1 MWHGYFDWDCRLLSR
16 LGWYSQLII
25 LTLLSQEDGHISIS
39 LLSSSISL
47 FSVLQLSDCMSLTYW
62 LSLFLGNL
70 FILMQ
75 FSMRLYLNLLFLIG
89 YCQCIKISMT
99 FFTGLKQIILK
110 FMWNHKRLQVAR
122 EKRTKM
128 EASYLKLQTILQSYN
143 NQNNMVLA
151 QKQITWG
158 RIKIS
163 EISS

>member
-16 LGWYSQLII
+16 LGWYSYLII

-75 FSMRLYLNLLFLIG
+75 FSMRLYLNLLFFID

-99 FFTGLKQIILK
+99 FFTELKQIILK

-128 EASYLKLQTILQSYN
+128 EASHLKLQTILQSYN